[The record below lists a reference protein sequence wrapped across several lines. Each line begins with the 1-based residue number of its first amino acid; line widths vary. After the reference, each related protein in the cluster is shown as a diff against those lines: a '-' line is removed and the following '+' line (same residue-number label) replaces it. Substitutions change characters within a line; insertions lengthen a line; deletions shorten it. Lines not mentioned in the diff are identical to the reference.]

1 LKNILLLKDGRIK
14 LFHRKKII
22 NKQSRINRTL
32 NLSSKQSQKKKKG
45 LALYK
50 RQLSFTK
57 SLLLNQKAFLAIFSL
72 TTMILILI
80 GIVKISESDVAHIQ
94 NIDVIGTEIINP
106 HDIIEI
112 SNLSG
117 QFIFSINLDEARQ
130 NISNINGI
138 EEVVISKKWFNR
150 IEITISEAQ
159 GWGYWQHNEQSVLV
173 DASGKILS
181 FARHAPPNAPTIID
195 FSVQGNNQKKIEVDQ
210 NSVKLVARLES
221 EKRFAKL
228 GLNPIS
234 YVFENKRGLT
244 ILLEDAPNIVMG
256 DASNYFYKIATLQEL
271 LSRLKKTTSNINE
284 IDLRFGSNVV
294 IR

>member
-1 LKNILLLKDGRIK
+1 MLR
-14 LFHRKKII
+14 RKKIP
-22 NKQSRINRTL
+22 NKQSQTNGTL
-32 NLSSKQSQKKKKG
+32 NLPVKQLQKKKKK
-45 LALYK
+45 LVLYK

-57 SLLLNQKAFLAIFSL
+57 SILLNQKTFLAVFSL

-80 GIVKISESDVAHIQ
+80 GIVKIPESDVAYIQ
-94 NIDVIGTEIINP
+94 TIDVIGTEIINP

-117 QFIFSINLDEARQ
+117 QFIFSVNLDEARQ

-138 EEVVISKKWFNR
+138 EKVVISKKWFNR

-159 GWGYWQHNEQSVLV
+159 GWGYWQHNEQRVLV

-181 FARHAPPNAPTIID
+181 FARPAPSNAPTIID

-234 YVFENKRGLT
+234 YVFENERGLT
-244 ILLEDAPNIVMG
+244 ILLKDAPNIVMG

>member
-1 LKNILLLKDGRIK
+1 MVRICF
-14 LFHRKKII
+14 L
-22 NKQSRINRTL
+22 TL
-32 NLSSKQSQKKKKG
+32 
-45 LALYK
+45 
-50 RQLSFTK
+50 
-57 SLLLNQKAFLAIFSL
+57 
-72 TTMILILI
+72 
-80 GIVKISESDVAHIQ
+80 
-94 NIDVIGTEIINP
+94 
-106 HDIIEI
+106 
-112 SNLSG
+112 
-117 QFIFSINLDEARQ
+117 
-130 NISNINGI
+130 
-138 EEVVISKKWFNR
+138 
-150 IEITISEAQ
+150 
-159 GWGYWQHNEQSVLV
+159 SV
-173 DASGKILS
+173 
-181 FARHAPPNAPTIID
+181 
-195 FSVQGNNQKKIEVDQ
+195 VQGNNQKKIEVDQ